1 MEDKVSIN
9 LNFFWNMARGR
20 GFGGRGFGRGRG
32 IGGRRGFGGRG
43 FGRRGFG
50 MRHRRGRFGRGR
62 GRDPINEFE
71 MRIDSIAANVVPPLL
86 YNGMLTI
93 AGRDTSA
100 ITYLDNFNLDTTQN
114 YQVQDPVWNQNL
126 LKLQEIEAFH

>member
-1 MEDKVSIN
+1 
-9 LNFFWNMARGR
+9 
-20 GFGGRGFGRGRG
+20 
-32 IGGRRGFGGRG
+32 
-43 FGRRGFG
+43 

-62 GRDPINEFE
+62 GRDPANEFE

-100 ITYLDNFNLDTTQN
+100 ITHLDNFNLDTTQN
-114 YQVQDPVWNQNL
+114 YQVQDPVWNQQL

>member
-1 MEDKVSIN
+1 
-9 LNFFWNMARGR
+9 
-20 GFGGRGFGRGRG
+20 
-32 IGGRRGFGGRG
+32 
-43 FGRRGFG
+43 
-50 MRHRRGRFGRGR
+50 MRHRRGQFGRGR
-62 GRDPINEFE
+62 GRDPVNEFE
-71 MRIDSIAANVVPPLL
+71 KRIDSIAANVVPPLL

-114 YQVQDPVWNQNL
+114 YQVQDPIWNQNL